1 MPIAALICV
10 VIVLCMKSVGQSSEG
25 TAAEGRGDDAT
36 DVATAG
42 KQNHLAGEK
51 SPYLIQHAGNPVDW
65 YPWGEVAF
73 AKAREENKPIL
84 LSIGYS
90 TCHWCH
96 VMERESFENEEV
108 AQYLNEHFV
117 SIKVDREERP
127 DVDKIY
133 MTAYQAMYQ
142 GGGGWPL
149 NMFLTPELKPFSG
162 GTYFPPH
169 DRQGRAGF
177 TTVLKT
183 IHSAWKEQGDEV
195 LSSANQIHK
204 KMQQVFEQGKV
215 VDGELLLD
223 DLNRAASKLVAEAD
237 SKFGGWGGA
246 PKFPQVS
253 HLRFLLRQWHRTGD
267 LPSRDHVLLTCD
279 KMMEAGIHD
288 QLAGGFH
295 RYAVDERWLVPHFEK
310 MLYDQA
316 QLLELYLDAWLVTKD
331 LRYRQVAVGIADYVT
346 GEMQHDEGGFYSA
359 QDAQSEGKEGK
370 CFCWT
375 LEQMKK
381 LLKDDE
387 LAVATEWFG
396 VSEEGNFVDHSDP
409 EPLKNLNVI
418 HLAKPDWKLSPEQH
432 QQLES
437 AIKKMRQARGERI
450 PAATDRKVLADW
462 NGMMI
467 ASLARA
473 SHVLDQPSYLEAAA
487 KAHAFIRAHLWDGEL
502 LYHRW
507 CDGERDNSQQ
517 ASSYLQMIAGSL
529 GLYQA
534 TLEAPYLDL
543 AIELA
548 EGARQIFYDESRGGF
563 YVGADRSDLVLRLKD
578 DFDGATP
585 TASSVGAMEFLKLAE
600 ITGRSD
606 FREVVD
612 KTLAASA
619 ETIKNSPYAM
629 AWMMS
634 VADMQLGEHA
644 RLVIAEGEGKDRL
657 IQARYQVFSPRL
669 ICMSNSGQVDKF
681 SASLQAL
688 DGKGVAYYC
697 LGQTCKEPVSS
708 AKSLV
713 ELLTN

>member
-1 MPIAALICV
+1 MCV
-10 VIVLCMKSVGQSSEG
+10 VALVCFVMVLCMQVKGHG
-25 TAAEGRGDDAT
+25 AEEPNKELG
-36 DVATAG
+36 
-42 KQNHLAGEK
+42 QNHLAGEK
-51 SPYLIQHAGNPVDW
+51 SPYLIQHAANPVDW

-73 AKAREENKPIL
+73 AKAGKENKPIL

-96 VMERESFENEEV
+96 VMERESFENKEI

-162 GTYFPPH
+162 GTYFPPT
-169 DRQGRAGF
+169 DQPGRAGF
-177 TTVLKT
+177 LTVLKT
-183 IHSAWKEQGDEV
+183 MRSAWKEQGDEV
-195 LSSANQIHK
+195 INSADRIHAS
-204 KMQQVFEQGKV
+204 MQRVYEQTEAVEGQL
-215 VDGELLLD
+215 GEQ
-223 DLNRAASKLVAEAD
+223 DLNRSVAKLISEAD
-237 SKFGGWGGA
+237 SVYGGWGGG

-253 HLRFLLRQWHRTGD
+253 HLRFLLRHWHRTGD
-267 LPSRDHVLLTCD
+267 LKARDHVMLTCD
-279 KMMEAGIHD
+279 QMMQGGIHD
-288 QLAGGFH
+288 HLAGGFH
-295 RYAVDERWLVPHFEK
+295 RYAVDGQWLVPHFEK

-316 QLLELYLDAWLVTKD
+316 QMLDLYLDVWLVTKD
-331 LRYRQVAVGIADYVT
+331 RRYRDVAMGIADYVT
-346 GEMQHDEGGFYSA
+346 REMQHDEGGFYSA

-375 LEQMKK
+375 LQQMTD
-381 LLKDDE
+381 LLEGDE
-387 LAVATEWFG
+387 LAVAKRWFG
-396 VSEEGNFVDHSDP
+396 VSAEGNFIDHSDP
-409 EPLKNLNVI
+409 EPLLGLNVL
-418 HLAKPDWKLSPEQH
+418 HMAEPDWKLSSGEKKALQ
-432 QQLES
+432 S
-437 AIKKMRQARGERI
+437 ATEKMRESRSSRI

-473 SHVLDQPSYLEAAA
+473 SHVLDEPRYLDAAV
-487 KAHAFIRAHLWDGEL
+487 KAHAFVLSKLWHEQS

-507 CDGERDNSQQ
+507 CDGERDHSQQ
-517 ASSYLQMIAGSL
+517 VSSYLQMIAGSL

-534 TLEAPYLDL
+534 SLESGYLDV
-543 AIELA
+543 AIQLA
-548 EGARQIFYDESRGGF
+548 EGARKLFYDEKRGGF
-563 YVGADRSDLVLRLKD
+563 YVGVDRPDLVLRLKD

-585 TASSVGAMEFLKLAE
+585 TGSSVGAMQFLKLAE
-600 ITGRSD
+600 ITGRDD

-619 ETIKNSPYAM
+619 ETIKKSPYAM

-644 RLVIAEGEGKDRL
+644 RLVIAGEEGKQAL
-657 IQARYQVFSPRL
+657 IKARYQVFSPRL
-669 ICMSNSGQVDKF
+669 ICMGNLGQVDQF
-681 SASLQAL
+681 STTLQAIE
-688 DGKGVAYYC
+688 DKSAAYYC
-697 LGQTCKEPVSS
+697 VGQSCREPVSS
-708 AKSLV
+708 AASLI
-713 ELLTN
+713 ELLSK

>member
-1 MPIAALICV
+1 MPIAAIAGLAI
-10 VIVLCMKSVGQSSEG
+10 ILSMQSKAESLEGVASEKG
-25 TAAEGRGDDAT
+25 IKIGGL
-36 DVATAG
+36 
-42 KQNHLAGEK
+42 NHLAGEK

-65 YPWGEVAF
+65 YPWGELAF
-73 AKAREENKPIL
+73 AKARDENKPIL

-96 VMERESFENEEV
+96 VMERESFENEEI

-169 DRQGRAGF
+169 DKQGRAGF
-177 TTVLKT
+177 TTVLET
-183 IHSAWKEQGDEV
+183 IHSAWSEQGAEV
-195 LSSANQIHK
+195 LNSADQIHK
-204 KMQQVFEQGKV
+204 KMQRVFEQKEV
-215 VDGELLLD
+215 VEGQLLVD
-223 DLNRAASKLVAEAD
+223 DLNRAANKLVAEAD
-237 SKFGGWGGA
+237 SQFGGWGGA

-253 HLRFLLRQWHRTGD
+253 HLRYLLRHWHRTGD
-267 LPSRDHVLLTCD
+267 LQSRDHVLLTCN

-295 RYAVDERWLVPHFEK
+295 RYAVDERWMIPHFEK

-316 QLLELYLDAWLVTKD
+316 QLLELYLDVWLATRD
-331 LRYRQVAVGIADYVT
+331 DRYRHVAEGIADYVT
-346 GEMQHDEGGFYSA
+346 GEMQHHEGGFYSA

-375 LEQMKK
+375 LEQMAK
-381 LLKDDE
+381 LLNEDE
-387 LAVATEWFG
+387 LVVAKEWFG
-396 VSEEGNFVDHSDP
+396 VSEKGNFIDHSDP
-409 EPLKNLNVI
+409 EPLEDLNVI
-418 HLAKPDWKLSPEQH
+418 HIAKPDWKLTDKQDQS
-432 QQLES
+432 LAS
-437 AIKKMRQARGERI
+437 AIRKMRKARDARV

-462 NGMMI
+462 NGMMV

-473 SHVLDQPSYLEAAA
+473 SHVLGQTSYLDAAV
-487 KAHAFIRAHLWDGEL
+487 KAHAFVRAQLWDGEL

-507 CDGERDNSQQ
+507 CDGERDSSQQ
-517 ASSYLQMIAGSL
+517 ASSYLQMMAGSL

-534 TLEAPYLDL
+534 TLESHYLDFTV
-543 AIELA
+543 ELA
-548 EGARQIFYDESRGGF
+548 EGARKIFYDELRGGF
-563 YVGADRSDLVLRLKD
+563 YVGAKRSDLVLRLKD

-600 ITGRSD
+600 ITGRAD

-644 RLVIAEGEGKDRL
+644 RLVITEGEGQDDL
-657 IQARYQVFSPRL
+657 IEACHQMFSPRL
-669 ICMSNSGQVDKF
+669 ICMGNGGRVDAF
-681 SASLQAL
+681 SASLKAMES
-688 DGKGVAYYC
+688 KSAAYYC
-697 LGQTCKEPVSS
+697 LGQECREPVNS
-708 AKSLV
+708 AKSLI
-713 ELLTN
+713 ELLSN